1 MGIDPDQ
8 VFEAQLGHAH
18 RVKTPLSA
26 PPTYWRPPGSVG
38 QPARSGLLGYPRSRH
53 PRLTCTHAAFRALVM
68 PNGGRCSLAWLSADP
83 YIPVAVTIATT
94 VLLSR
99 GTRNA
104 DSVCVLPMIFGVTD
118 GQSTWSGR
126 CNCRTMHSDRRG

>member
-83 YIPVAVTIATT
+83 YIPVAVTIATAPSS
-94 VLLSR
+94 LAGAR
-99 GTRNA
+99 GTPTRYA
-104 DSVCVLPMIFGVTD
+104 C
-118 GQSTWSGR
+118 
-126 CNCRTMHSDRRG
+126 CR